1 MKIRQAAEHVY
12 CIEDVFDIGVYQ
24 DIKFILKDIDWKYS
38 QTTNPESDAV
48 YEPGYF
54 ATQFYQYC
62 VTNKTFIF
70 PNADLFQTIMIP
82 FLDFVQGNS
91 AQARVPIRLKANLYP
106 RTDKIFQ
113 HEKHLDYFNYETRE
127 HFPWLNSFPI
137 TNMVY
142 MVNDNDGG
150 TEILDTSEGDILIP
164 SKQNTAVIF
173 NNQFWHKSSTCTNK
187 KARIT
192 INFNFL

>member
-82 FLDFVQGNS
+82 FLDFVQGN
-91 AQARVPIRLKANLYP
+91 
-106 RTDKIFQ
+106 
-113 HEKHLDYFNYETRE
+113 
-127 HFPWLNSFPI
+127 
-137 TNMVY
+137 
-142 MVNDNDGG
+142 
-150 TEILDTSEGDILIP
+150 
-164 SKQNTAVIF
+164 
-173 NNQFWHKSSTCTNK
+173 
-187 KARIT
+187 
-192 INFNFL
+192 